1 MDRVS
6 VIPIHSLNGT
16 IVGFSMDCS
25 DHPPHSHHLK
35 YCSDFSV
42 ENGLL
47 FYVNNLRNLTDTTAQ
62 FPHLTLMKQED
73 PALFGLWR
81 ENVRQAVVINREF
94 YHKQVQKPTFPE
106 LIKNIRKSYSD
117 RVIIDGVQST
127 WEFSVLQDCG
137 IWAVQGYMYRAVPL
151 KKLQWL
157 L

>member
-1 MDRVS
+1 
-6 VIPIHSLNGT
+6 
-16 IVGFSMDCS
+16 
-25 DHPPHSHHLK
+25 
-35 YCSDFSV
+35 
-42 ENGLL
+42 
-47 FYVNNLRNLTDTTAQ
+47 
-62 FPHLTLMKQED
+62 MKQED

-137 IWAVQGYMYRAVPL
+137 IWAVQGYMYRSVPL
-151 KKLQWL
+151 KNYSGCFNRYAQKREPNNDKVTPTIEKMKVRP
-157 L
+157 